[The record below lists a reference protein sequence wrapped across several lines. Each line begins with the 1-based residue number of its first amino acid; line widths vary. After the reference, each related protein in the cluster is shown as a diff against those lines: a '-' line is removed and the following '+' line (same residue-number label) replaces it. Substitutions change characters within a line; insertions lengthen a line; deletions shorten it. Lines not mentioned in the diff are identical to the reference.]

1 MDAEICDDFMV
12 GKFAPALLTTAHEH
26 SRGNFHFSISRFA
39 GTFIFQFRD
48 FNFDTGTVAGIFI
61 FQFRELNCT
70 VAGILIFQFRDF
82 NFDTGTVAGIFTSF
96 FQSIARTRAF
106 SFFCIE
112 GGACRGT
119 GKYSAGSSSCQ
130 DSVLVKHLTTSR
142 VQTQHPLMS
151 HGLRILRVQ

>member
-1 MDAEICDDFMV
+1 MDVEICDDFMV

-61 FQFRELNCT
+61 FQFRELNWT

-96 FQSIARTRAF
+96 FQSIPRTRARTR
-106 SFFCIE
+106 I
-112 GGACRGT
+112 
-119 GKYSAGSSSCQ
+119 
-130 DSVLVKHLTTSR
+130 LTTAHEHSR
-142 VQTQHPLMS
+142 GNFHSSTSRFAGTFIFQFRDFNFDTGTVA
-151 HGLRILRVQ
+151 GIFIF